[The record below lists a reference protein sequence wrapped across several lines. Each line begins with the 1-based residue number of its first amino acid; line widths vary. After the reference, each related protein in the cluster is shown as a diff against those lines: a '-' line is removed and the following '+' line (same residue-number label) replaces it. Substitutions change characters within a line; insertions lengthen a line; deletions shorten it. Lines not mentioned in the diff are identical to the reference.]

1 MLVILYQIL
10 LIKDSKGRLDIKRV
24 LEIRSLIVI
33 RLIGD
38 NQHLVEIQVKI
49 REDHLVVQIIQIIQH
64 LVEIQIFHVIV
75 VACSIAFQ
83 EEVDNLEVVVDNLE
97 LLLVL

>member
-1 MLVILYQIL
+1 M
-10 LIKDSKGRLDIKRV
+10 
-24 LEIRSLIVI
+24 
-33 RLIGD
+33 
-38 NQHLVEIQVKI
+38 KI